1 MLLLNSSRCRVE
13 SQFRFNWRSSIPI
26 KHFASDTLNLQRTE
40 IQLEAAIMKNVK
52 NDINWVP

>member
-40 IQLEAAIMKNVK
+40 IQLEAAIMKN
-52 NDINWVP
+52 DINWVP